1 MAQKLGIKEGASV
14 LAIGAPA
21 AYAESVGEL
30 PAGASI
36 SRSADGTF
44 DAIHLFVANKA
55 TLESEW
61 RSAIEKLKPG
71 GLMWIAYP
79 KKSSGVE
86 TDISRDHG
94 WDAVY
99 AAAALANRPFA

>member
-1 MAQKLGIKEGASV
+1 MARTMAQKLGIKEGSTVYVFA
-14 LAIGAPA
+14 APA
-21 AYAESVGEL
+21 GYADTLDGL
-30 PAGASI
+30 PAGATLSD
-36 SRSADGTF
+36 RGEGPF

-55 TLESEW
+55 TLEDEW
-61 RSAIEKLKPG
+61 DAAQRKLKPG

-94 WDAVY
+94 
-99 AAAALANRPFA
+99 